1 MTQPQ
6 ADSGLCSTCAHAQS
20 CSITGRKGSG
30 VFECSEY
37 EPAEATALAETA
49 PATSADCVRE
59 DRLLG
64 LCLDCVHRERCA
76 FPRPEGGIW
85 HCEEYAAE

>member
-6 ADSGLCSTCAHAQS
+6 FSSGLCSTCAHAQS
-20 CSITGRKGSG
+20 CSVAGRRGSG

-37 EPAEATALAETA
+37 EPGAAITLQDEQRATASGGDSE
-49 PATSADCVRE
+49 E
-59 DRLLG
+59 KLLG
-64 LCLDCVHRERCA
+64 LCVDCANREQCT
-76 FPRPEGGIW
+76 FPKPEGGIW